1 VDHFYLETSKMN
13 IKNRF
18 YTSLLGPHQPLYL
31 TGPKYGPNYHE
42 WLLKIK
48 EEFDP
53 LWVSH
58 PPVPLAHDRFVEK
71 AEWMKPLKDWE
82 SPPIPKKFE

>member
-1 VDHFYLETSKMN
+1 MN
-13 IKNRF
+13 IRERY

-31 TGPKYGPNYHE
+31 TGPMYGPNYHIF
-42 WLLKIK
+42 LLRVK

-58 PPVPLAHDRFVEK
+58 PPVPLAHDEFVERSPWVK
-71 AEWMKPLKDWE
+71 EMRDWE
-82 SPPIPKKFE
+82 SPAKLPVPKW